1 MSVIEKSIEVD
12 APLQATYNQWTQFE
26 EFPEFMEGVE
36 RVRQL
41 APDRL
46 HWVADIG
53 GHVKEW
59 EALIVDQKPD
69 ERIAWRS
76 EDGAANDGV
85 VTFHSEGDH
94 TRVDLTIEY
103 DPQGFAENVGDALGF
118 MSRRVEGDL
127 ERFKEFLERRGR
139 ETGGWRGTI

>member
-1 MSVIEKSIEVD
+1 MTVIEKSIEIDV
-12 APLQATYNQWTQFE
+12 PLRAAYNQWTQFE

-46 HWVADIG
+46 HWIADIG

-59 EALIVDQKPD
+59 DALIVDQKPD

-76 EDGAANDGV
+76 EAGTANDGI
-85 VTFHSEGDH
+85 VTFHQEGDH
-94 TRVDLTIEY
+94 TRIDLSIEY

-127 ERFKEFLERRGR
+127 ERFKEFIERRGH

>member
-59 EALIVDQKPD
+59 EGLIVDQKPD

-85 VTFHSEGDH
+85 VTFQSEGDH

-139 ETGGWRGTI
+139 EAGGWRGTI